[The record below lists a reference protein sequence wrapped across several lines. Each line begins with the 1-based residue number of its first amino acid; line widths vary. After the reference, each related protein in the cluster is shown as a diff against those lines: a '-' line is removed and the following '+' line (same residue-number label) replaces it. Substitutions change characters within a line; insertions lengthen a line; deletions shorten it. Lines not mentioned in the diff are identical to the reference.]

1 MFLASD
7 LEIGVGCMAKEPKLG
22 VRPTRPINYA
32 VGMFGTSIPINMF
45 RTFAL
50 VFYVSYLSALTM
62 ENFALILAIYTVVD
76 AIDNPV
82 FGFLSDRTRS
92 RWGRRRPWLIIG
104 APLLALSFIM
114 FFNVPAGLG
123 EGSVFWYAL
132 MFYIL
137 TGTFDAM
144 INTNYGA
151 LFPELFPDE
160 KVRAKTNAIRQVF
173 QLIAMIVGIAL
184 TPMVAGAL
192 GYSQTAMIYSALAVA
207 VIVYMA
213 LKCHETPE
221 AQERPK
227 PMLLKSV
234 IEILKTPKFWL
245 FGLTRAAFFGAFA
258 MLQQSVAFFTR
269 YVLDAGGLETT
280 ILLASVIVVAII
292 AVPVWVQIIK
302 KTGLMKAWRAALIC
316 IAVSLIPLYF
326 AGTLL
331 ASTLILV
338 VLGFGYGGVL
348 ATLDVVGLRILDED
362 KTRYGVQREG
372 TFNSLSGVLGNTSG
386 LFVALGLLLVSR
398 IFGYESGDV
407 PGPYPMDAARFLIS
421 LYPFIL
427 LMVSFAL
434 SLTLRFKVDEDK

>member
-1 MFLASD
+1 MTEGTRLQA
-7 LEIGVGCMAKEPKLG
+7 
-22 VRPTRPINYA
+22 RPTKPINYA

-62 ENFALILAIYTVVD
+62 ENFALILTIYTFVD
-76 AIDNPV
+76 AIDNPL

-92 RWGRRRPWLIIG
+92 RWGRRRPWLVIA

-114 FFNVPAGLG
+114 FFNVPAGLA

-137 TGTFDAM
+137 TGTLDAM

-184 TPMVAGAL
+184 TPMVAEAI
-192 GYSQTAMIYSALAVA
+192 GYSYTAMIYSALAVA
-207 VIVYMA
+207 VIIYMA

-221 AQERPK
+221 AQELPK

-234 IEILKTPKFWL
+234 IDILKTPKFWL
-245 FGLTRAAFFGAFA
+245 FGLTRAAFFAAFA
-258 MLQQSVAFFTR
+258 VLQQSVAFFTR
-269 YVLDAGGLETT
+269 YALDAGGAAST
-280 ILLASVIVVAII
+280 IMLASVIVVAMIS
-292 AVPVWVQIIK
+292 VPIWVKILK
-302 KTGLMKAWRAALIC
+302 KTGLMKAWRLALIC

-326 AGTLL
+326 AGTVL

-362 KTRYGVQREG
+362 KERYGVQREG

-407 PGPYPMDAARFLIS
+407 PGPYPMEAARFLIS
-421 LYPFIL
+421 IYPLI
-427 LMVSFAL
+427 LMVITFAL
-434 SLTLRFKVDEDK
+434 SLTLRFKVDEKTEVKETEEIV